1 MIVTLFA
8 TFTRLNRRTDFD
20 QIWQGDILYSVEEH
34 RLHFIRKFS
43 PLMLAGTGI
52 LVFWD
57 NLSLIIVT
65 TLTDTDEKCL

>member
-8 TFTRLNRRTDFD
+8 TFTRLNHRTDFD